1 MFRAEIAMTYETS
14 LEGSRRP
21 ESSEDTP
28 ALSEFSISHDQPGKT
43 SQEGSRRF
51 DSQQDTPTLSE
62 IFLSKEQPGETSEE
76 GSRRYDSAQD
86 TPRFSEIFLCKEQP
100 SPEAC
105 YVVKKF
111 EEKDDA
117 GYVPNWKDQLNRLL
131 PFSSSLAIAAYWLYF
146 AFRVRYTV
154 AAQELGHTVYPVA
167 WLFLSIETG
176 VACESPNILD
186 LTLTKVC

>member
-1 MFRAEIAMTYETS
+1 MTYETS
-14 LEGSRRP
+14 PEGSRRL
-21 ESSEDTP
+21 ESSEDMP
-28 ALSEFSISHDQPGKT
+28 ALSDFSINEHPGKT
-43 SQEGSRRF
+43 SQEDSRRF

-100 SPEAC
+100 SPDGC

-176 VACESPNILD
+176 VACESPDFLD
-186 LTLTKVC
+186 LMCTDVNFS